1 MADNITVDN
10 GALSDYTVKTSDSA
24 GTHIQHMRP
33 DLDAAYSLRI
43 DEQETYTYIGHA
55 LPGSDVSEEAWRI
68 KRLTNA
74 DGTILFA
81 SGGNFSRAWVDR
93 ESLTYA

>member
-10 GALSDYTVKTSDSA
+10 GSLSDYTVKTSEA
-24 GTHIQHMRP
+24 GSVHIQHMRP

-43 DEQETYTYIGHA
+43 DEQATYTYIGYA
-55 LPGSDVSEEAWRI
+55 LPGADVSEGVWRI

-81 SGGNFSRAWVDR
+81 DGGTFSKAWVDR